1 MTTSTLAPSPSRFV
15 DGAGLTRVL
24 EAVPVRVHSRDPIS
38 ELGILAQLRQRPELR
53 VVQGPE
59 QQPGTVVL
67 AIADTVD
74 DEVTRWLRTLHRA
87 AGAPIVLVIGELD
100 PRAVTDV
107 VCSGVRGVARRTDA
121 TPELLV
127 RLVQSA
133 ARGNGDLPP
142 ELLSQLLDQVNRL
155 NNHLLEPRG
164 LHVNGLTDRERDIL
178 RLIADGLST
187 REVATRLAY
196 SERTIKAG
204 LQSLTARL
212 QMRNRTQAVAYAVRN
227 GWI

>member
-1 MTTSTLAPSPSRFV
+1 MSSTLAPTRFV
-15 DGAGLTRVL
+15 PGAGLSWMA
-24 EAVPVRVHSRDPIS
+24 EAVPVRVHSRDSIS
-38 ELGILAQLRQRPELR
+38 ELGILAQRRQRPELR
-53 VVQGPE
+53 IVGGDE
-59 QQPGTVVL
+59 PGTVAL
-67 AIADTVD
+67 AIVDTVD
-74 DEVTRWLRTLHRA
+74 DEVTRWLRALHRA
-87 AGAPIVLVIGELD
+87 AGTPVVLVIGELD

-107 VCSGVRGVARRTDA
+107 VCSGVRGVLRRADA
-121 TPELLV
+121 TPEQLV

-142 ELLSQLLDQVNRL
+142 ELLSHLLDQVNRL

-164 LHVNGLTDRERDIL
+164 LHANGLTDRERDIL
-178 RLIADGLST
+178 RLIAEGFST
-187 REVATRLAY
+187 REVAVELAY

-212 QMRNRTQAVAYAVRN
+212 RLRNRTQAVAYAVRN

>member
-1 MTTSTLAPSPSRFV
+1 MSSTLAPSRFV
-15 DGAGLTRVL
+15 DGSGLTRVI
-24 EAVPVRVHSRDPIS
+24 EAVPVRVHSRDSIS

-53 VVQGPE
+53 VVYEGE
-59 QQPGTVVL
+59 PGSVVL

-87 AGAPIVLVIGELD
+87 AGAPVVLVIGELD

-107 VCSGVRGVARRTDA
+107 VCSGVRGVLRRAEA

-142 ELLSQLLDQVNRL
+142 ELLSHLLDQVNRL

-178 RLIADGLST
+178 RLIAEGLST

-204 LQSLTARL
+204 LQSLTSRL